1 MLNNIDNLLYK
12 SQFME
17 ILYFPKK
24 EILYNRWKVTNILQ
38 KDLYNE
44 MQQWQKLF
52 NAKFTNKIVTDN
64 TVQQILDKEQS
75 IWLNKYIN
83 GIFAGKEIYWDIILP
98 PQDLLLQKTIQQ
110 MFEQFDDNV
119 HWKFIDKFVKEDY
132 S

>member
-98 PQDLLLQKTIQQ
+98 PQDLLLQKTIRQ